1 MKLFSFLFTSSIGR
15 KVLMAVTGLSLVAFL
30 LVHCGINA
38 CIFFNDSGKTFN
50 AAAEF
55 MSHNW
60 LIRTAEV
67 GLFGGLLI
75 HIIQGLSL
83 TLSNQTKRK
92 EKYRASAGDANSKW
106 YSRSMGILG
115 SLLLIF
121 LVMHL
126 KHFWVV
132 SRFTDAI
139 QETKGS
145 TLFDEM
151 KTVFTDP
158 IPVIIYVIGC
168 LSLAYHLLHGFQS
181 AFQSVG
187 INHPV
192 YTPIIKSVGNAFSLI
207 VPLVFAAMPIAMHL
221 GWIK

>member
-1 MKLFSFLFTSSIGR
+1 MKLLSFLFTSSIGR

-38 CIFFNDSGKTFN
+38 CIFFNDGGKTFN

-55 MSHNW
+55 MAHNW

-92 EKYRASAGDANSKW
+92 EKYRGGAGDANSKW

-181 AFQSVG
+181 AFQSLG

>member
-55 MSHNW
+55 MAHNW

-83 TLSNQTKRK
+83 SLSNQTKRK

-181 AFQSVG
+181 AFQSLG

>member
-55 MSHNW
+55 MAHNW

-83 TLSNQTKRK
+83 SLSNQTKRK

-145 TLFDEM
+145 TLFDKM

-181 AFQSVG
+181 AFQSLG

-192 YTPIIKSVGNAFSLI
+192 YTPIIKSVGAAFSII
-207 VPLVFAAMPIAMHL
+207 VPLVFAAMPIAIYL

>member
-38 CIFFNDSGKTFN
+38 CIFFNDDGKTFN

-55 MSHNW
+55 MAHNW

-92 EKYRASAGDANSKW
+92 EKYRGGAGDANSKW

-181 AFQSVG
+181 AFQSLG

>member
-55 MSHNW
+55 MAHNW

-83 TLSNQTKRK
+83 SLSNQTKRK

-139 QETKGS
+139 RETKGS

-158 IPVIIYVIGC
+158 LPVIIYVIGC

-181 AFQSVG
+181 AFQSLG

>member
-1 MKLFSFLFTSSIGR
+1 MVFSEHGHLGKFT
-15 KVLMAVTGLSLVAFL
+15 
-30 LVHCGINA
+30 
-38 CIFFNDSGKTFN
+38 
-50 AAAEF
+50 
-55 MSHNW
+55 
-60 LIRTAEV
+60 
-67 GLFGGLLI
+67 
-75 HIIQGLSL
+75 
-83 TLSNQTKRK
+83 
-92 EKYRASAGDANSKW
+92 
-106 YSRSMGILG
+106 
-115 SLLLIF
+115 LIF

-145 TLFDEM
+145 TLFDKM

-181 AFQSVG
+181 AFQSLG

-192 YTPIIKSVGNAFSLI
+192 YTPIIKSVGAAFSII
-207 VPLVFAAMPIAMHL
+207 VPLVFAAMPIAIYL

>member
-1 MKLFSFLFTSSIGR
+1 
-15 KVLMAVTGLSLVAFL
+15 MAVTGLSLVAFL

-38 CIFFNDSGKTFN
+38 CIFFNDKGETFN

-55 MSHNW
+55 MAHNW

-83 TLSNQTKRK
+83 SLSNQTKRK

>member
-1 MKLFSFLFTSSIGR
+1 MKLLSFLFTSSIGR
-15 KVLMAVTGLSLVAFL
+15 KVLMAVTGLSWVAFL

-38 CIFFNDSGKTFN
+38 CIFFNDSGETFN

-55 MSHNW
+55 MAHNW

-92 EKYRASAGDANSKW
+92 EKYRGGAGDANSKW

-181 AFQSVG
+181 AFQSMG

>member
-55 MSHNW
+55 MAHNW

-83 TLSNQTKRK
+83 SLSNQTKRK

-181 AFQSVG
+181 AFQSMG